1 MFFFIGGITPK
12 IKKLEET
19 PAVCP
24 QCGLNTFYRVR
35 IDHYL
40 HLFFIPICPVKKGR
54 PGQLCENC
62 GLEIPAAGSGY
73 WPPAGGEF
81 SGNKR
86 LRCPGCGRQLDSG
99 FRFCPYCGKALN

>member
-1 MFFFIGGITPK
+1 MFFLIGGITPR

-24 QCGLNTFYRVR
+24 RCGLNTFYRVR

-40 HLFFIPICPVKKGR
+40 HLFFIPICPVKKSH

-62 GLEIPAAGSGY
+62 GLEIPATSPGS
-73 WPPAGGEF
+73 WTPAGED
-81 SGNKR
+81 STGNKKP
-86 LRCPGCGRQLDSG
+86 LCPGCGRQLEFG
-99 FRFCPYCGKALN
+99 YRFCPYCGRALR